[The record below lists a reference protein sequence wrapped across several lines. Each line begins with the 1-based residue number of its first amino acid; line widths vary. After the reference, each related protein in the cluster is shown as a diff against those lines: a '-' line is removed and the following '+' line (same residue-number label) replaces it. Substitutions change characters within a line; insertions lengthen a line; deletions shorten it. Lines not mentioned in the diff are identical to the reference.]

1 MVLGFLVFAG
11 YGYGKHSEYT
21 VVDAYF
27 STNYAKYR
35 DGPGALWHFN
45 DDDCHYGRDDTPR
58 RCNHVYRVLFDER
71 ICQELYE
78 RVGAIFSRG
87 INSRD
92 TFNGVSTSRAIFTEP
107 AYGLKKGVIVLSQM
121 LSIPGSGGPCSP

>member
-1 MVLGFLVFAG
+1 MESTVNTLLLTPIFLPIMQSIGMDPV
-11 YGYGKHSEYT
+11 
-21 VVDAYF
+21 
-27 STNYAKYR
+27 
-35 DGPGALWHFN
+35 HF
-45 DDDCHYGRDDTPR
+45 GILMMTIVTMGGMTPPR